1 MTDLNLYGLENRLD
15 TRLTADQVPVVG
27 KEDDFLVDVPDFP
40 SEGNVSGLAV
50 SFRRGSGLVTNSI

>member
-15 TRLTADQVPVVG
+15 TRLTAEVPVVG